1 MSDVSVH
8 IPYQKNHRRWSVL
21 LRPIL
26 MIPII
31 VVMLFMIIPNQYINL
46 DSLSAFTQSDE
57 VFQYNY
63 NERVSNTKVETFVL
77 YDAYIDVANN
87 YQYSEV
93 IGVGVLLLTYLLII
107 PLISFS
113 LWHLYVVNFC
123 VGLTLLFRKKYPDWW
138 FNWNQNLQSFVLRIY
153 CYALFITDK
162 YPSLEEAESDIK
174 LRLPNPKEENL
185 SRFMPIF
192 KWILIIPYMIVYL
205 VCLLGAL
212 LLVPI
217 SFLCILITGKLPHAI
232 YWYQMSV
239 IKFYLR
245 IVSYAVLLTT
255 DKFPKFIFR
264 D

>member
-8 IPYQKNHRRWSVL
+8 IPYQKSHNRWSVL
-21 LRPIL
+21 LRPVL
-26 MIPII
+26 MVPII
-31 VVMLFMIIPNQYINL
+31 IVMLFMIVPNQYTAFDL
-46 DSLSAFTQSDE
+46 TMDSNSMQVQTSVDVDSF
-57 VFQYNY
+57 VFYEKY
-63 NERVSNTKVETFVL
+63 ADYVKE
-77 YDAYIDVANN
+77 
-87 YQYSEV
+87 YQHQEV
-93 IGVGVLLLTYLLII
+93 IGAGVLLLTYLLII

-113 LWHLYVVNFC
+113 LWHLYVVNFA

-138 FNWNQNLQSFVLRIY
+138 FNWNQSLQSFVLRMY

-162 YPSLEEAESDIK
+162 YPSLEEADSEIK
-174 LRLPNPKEENL
+174 LKLPNPKEENL
-185 SRFMPIF
+185 NRFKPIY
-192 KWILIIPYMIVYL
+192 KWILVIPYLIIYHIY
-205 VCLLGAL
+205 LLGAL

-217 SFLCILITGKLPHAI
+217 SFLCILLTGKLPHTI

-255 DKFPKFIFR
+255 DKFPKFIFK

>member
-1 MSDVSVH
+1 MSDISLH
-8 IPYQKNHRRWSVL
+8 IPYQRSHKRWSVL

-31 VVMLFMIIPNQYINL
+31 TVMFLMIVPNQYINAGT
-46 DSLSAFTQSDE
+46 LSFITDDTQEMSVDRKVSQE
-57 VFQYNY
+57 KVPVFMMDAEYN
-63 NERVSNTKVETFVL
+63 
-77 YDAYIDVANN
+77 DMIA
-87 YQYSEV
+87 QSEHKALLS
-93 IGVGVLLLTYLLII
+93 GGLLLLAYLLII
-107 PLISFS
+107 PVLSFS

-138 FNWNQNLQSFVLRIY
+138 FNWNQNLQSFVLRMY

-185 SRFMPIF
+185 NRFMPII
-192 KWILIIPYMIVYL
+192 KWILVIPYLIIYHVFLM
-205 VCLLGAL
+205 GAL
-212 LLVPI
+212 LLVPV
-217 SFLCILITGKLPHAI
+217 SFLLILVTGKLPHAI

-245 IVSYAVLLTT
+245 IVAYAVLLTT
-255 DKFPKFIFR
+255 DRFPKFIFR